1 MNIILFLSVML
12 LDFVVN
18 IDNDYY
24 PQIFLVDSKHLVKKI
39 YNEYN

>member
-1 MNIILFLSVML
+1 ML
-12 LDFVVN
+12 LDFAVN
-18 IDNDYY
+18 VDNDYY